1 MDKEVFTLK
10 DEHIKLGQLLK
21 AVGIAESGSEA
32 KEMILEGQVTVNG
45 EVSLQRGKKCVPGD
59 LVEWNGRQVEIA
71 GAEMDN
77 E

>member
-1 MDKEVFTLK
+1 MDKQVFRLK

-59 LVEWNGRQVEIA
+59 VVEWNGRQVEIA
-71 GAEMDN
+71 GAEM
-77 E
+77 EYE

>member
-1 MDKEVFTLK
+1 MDKQVFRLK

-59 LVEWNGRQVEIA
+59 VVEWNGRQVEIA
-71 GAEMDN
+71 GAET
-77 E
+77 EYE